1 MKLKV
6 GDVVYRRSSCWFGSY
21 DAWSKETVKKVT
33 EARAYTDEGSSKV
46 MNLDG
51 RGRGKQ

>member
-33 EARAYTDEGSSKV
+33 EARAYTDEGSSERLLRKP
-46 MNLDG
+46 
-51 RGRGKQ
+51 